1 MAAASATRNLRRW
14 AACAGAQFGGV
25 GERRHFFV
33 LFYETTYFPQRRG
46 RPSAI
51 GCAVNPVTGKKE
63 VMLVSE
69 GQELAMGQQSD
80 PRTDSRKWPS

>member
-1 MAAASATRNLRRW
+1 MKQRIFLSGAAALLLLAN
-14 AACAGAQFGGV
+14 
-25 GERRHFFV
+25 
-33 LFYETTYFPQRRG
+33 
-46 RPSAI
+46 